1 MLELNALAFADFFW
15 ALWERE
21 PFAWQVALADRVLA
35 AGAEATTGN
44 VDGSDDKAG
53 WPEAIALPTAAGKTA
68 CMDIAVYALAAQA
81 DRLDDCQPLTAPRR
95 IFFVVDCR
103 VIVDE
108 AFERARALALRLAQA
123 KNGIL
128 KTVADRLRKLSDCDL
143 PLAAHQLRGGTLR
156 SEAWARSPVQP
167 MIVAS
172 TVDQVGSRL
181 LFRGY
186 GPGSG
191 MRPVHASLVGNDSLI
206 LLDEAHCAQP
216 FLETLLAVRHYR
228 TWAETP
234 LLVPLQMTVMS
245 ATPPPQCSD
254 VFCDESGQGNDPEH
268 PLGQRQLAEK
278 PARLVTAEKAKGKDS
293 QASRGELAKV
303 LVEEAENLVKDWKSA
318 ASAPAVV
325 LFCNRVDTARK
336 AHALLAGKGVQVDLL
351 TGRMRPFDKEGV
363 IDVALDALSVETSQT
378 RRFQQPRFV
387 VATQTL
393 EVGANLDFDLLV
405 TECASLDA
413 LRQRCGRLNRMGRAI
428 HARASIVVRADQ
440 ASDSTDD
447 PVYGAAL
454 AKTWK
459 WLNEQADGG
468 PVDFGIAQLAPRLP
482 QAAAQAQLNA
492 PAEHAPVL
500 LPAHVDALAQ
510 TAPEPWPSPEVA
522 LFLHGSSSGPA
533 DVQVCWRADLT
544 GDEANW
550 LDTISLCPPTAP
562 ECLSVPYTQMRCWL
576 AGEVGEAGADVEGS
590 EVGADSPQAPLRIE
604 RPVIRW
610 RGREKSD
617 ILRDATE
624 LRPGDVLV
632 VPASLAGW
640 EELATLGSNPVADW
654 GDRAYGRMRGKA
666 LLRLHPEVLNQWP
679 ANAALERLR
688 VLAGNGSQRLDEE
701 PQALAEDLRAAL
713 AEWADSLGGT
723 RWSWLSTMA
732 AALATD
738 NKLVRGITAHPT
750 GGLVLTGSVAL
761 GQSDQQNLEG
771 ECVRFSDEDDMASS
785 GNFRSLLLE
794 PMGDAPCH
802 LEGVGDYAARH
813 ARLCGLPKE
822 LVDILNSAG
831 GGHDLGKADP
841 RFQAWLNGGNPWA
854 RGPLLAK
861 SSGMK
866 QSRDESRKARERAGY
881 PEGGRHELLSVRLL
895 ESVPDALPKDETLRD
910 LLLHLVESHHGHCR
924 PFAPVVE
931 DTAPVLVNVD
941 FQGRHYTAH
950 SATGIERI
958 DAGPAE
964 RYWRLTRRYGWWGL
978 AWLETLLRLGDHRRS
993 EWEEQARWS
1002 SHE

>member
-1 MLELNALAFADFFW
+1 MPELNAQAFADFFR
-15 ALWERE
+15 ALWQRE
-21 PFAWQVALADRVLA
+21 PFAWQLALAERVLMA
-35 AGAEATTGN
+35 NALAPDPTG
-44 VDGSDDKAG
+44 SSEKAG
-53 WPEAIALPTAAGKTA
+53 WPQAIALPTAAGKTA
-68 CMDIAVYALAAQA
+68 CMDIAIYALAAQA
-81 DRLDDCQPLTAPRR
+81 GRLDAGQPLTAPRR
-95 IFFVVDCR
+95 IFFVVDRR

-108 AFERARALALRLAQA
+108 AFERARALAARLAQA
-123 KNGIL
+123 ESGIL
-128 KTVADRLRKLSDCDL
+128 KTVAERLRKLADGDV

-156 SEAWARSPVQP
+156 SDAWARSPVQP

-191 MRPVHASLVGNDSLI
+191 MLPVHAGLVGNDSLI
-206 LLDEAHCAQP
+206 LLDEAHCSRP
-216 FLETLLAVRHYR
+216 FLETLQGVRRYR
-228 TWAETP
+228 TWAEKP
-234 LLVPLQMTVMS
+234 LLVPFQMTVMS
-245 ATPPPQCSD
+245 ATPPQQCSD
-254 VFCDESGQGNDPEH
+254 VFRDESGQGNDPMH
-268 PLGQRQLAEK
+268 PLGRRQLAEK
-278 PARLVTAEKAKGKDS
+278 PARLCIAEKAKGKNP
-293 QASRGELAKV
+293 QAIREELAKV
-303 LVEEAENLVKDWKSA
+303 LVDEAENLAKNWSLLD
-318 ASAPAVV
+318 SAPAVV

-336 AHALLAGKGVQVDLL
+336 VHALLAAKGVQVDLL

-363 IDVALDALSVETSQT
+363 IDVALDALSAEMSQT
-378 RRFQQPRFV
+378 RRFERPRFV

-413 LRQRCGRLNRMGRAI
+413 LRQRFGRLNRMGRAI
-428 HARASIVVRADQ
+428 LARAAVVVSADQ
-440 ASDSTDD
+440 AGDSTDD

-454 AKTWK
+454 TKTWQ
-459 WLNEQADGG
+459 WLNEQAQDGV
-468 PVDFGIAQLAPRLP
+468 VDFGIAHLASRLP
-482 QAAAQAQLNA
+482 EREELAQLSA

-522 LFLHGSSSGPA
+522 LFLHGPSSGPA
-533 DVQVCWRADLT
+533 DIQVCWRADLT
-544 GDEANW
+544 GDEAEW
-550 LDTISLCPPTAP
+550 LEAVSLCPPASP
-562 ECLSVPYTQMRCWL
+562 ECLSVPYMQMRRWL
-576 AGEVGEAGADVEGS
+576 AGEVSEAGTDVEGE
-590 EVGADSPQAPLRIE
+590 EVRTDSPQTARGVE

-617 ILRDATE
+617 ILRDATA

-632 VPASLAGW
+632 IPASLAGW

-679 ANAALERLR
+679 ASAALERLR
-688 VLAGNGSQRLDEE
+688 ALVESGPQRLDEE
-701 PQALAEDLRAAL
+701 PEALVEDLRAAL
-713 AEWADSLGGT
+713 ADWADSLESPHWT
-723 RWSWLSTMA
+723 WLSTMA
-732 AALATD
+732 AALAAD
-738 NKLVRGITAHPT
+738 NKLGRGITAHPVA
-750 GGLVLTGSVAL
+750 GLVLTGSVPL
-761 GQSDQQNLEG
+761 GRPDQQGVEG
-771 ECVRFSDEDDMASS
+771 ERVRFSDEDDVASS
-785 GNFRSLLLE
+785 GNFRSLLVD

-802 LEGVGDYAARH
+802 LEGVGDYAAHH

-841 RFQAWLNGGNPWA
+841 RFQAWLNGGDSWA

-895 ESVPDALPKDETLRD
+895 ESVPEALPKDEALRD

-931 DTAPVLVNVD
+931 DTTPVQVNVD
-941 FQGRHYTAH
+941 FQGWHYTAN
-950 SATGIERI
+950 SATGLERL

-978 AWLETLLRLGDHRRS
+978 AWLEALLRLGDHRRS
-993 EWEEQARWS
+993 EWEERRVKGA
-1002 SHE
+1002 E